1 MARGDMARGDTAR
14 GDKARGGDNR
24 VLDEQRRIISE
35 ARALNPA
42 SVTAAA
48 QARKRRP
55 WLGPTGRLMIIA
67 ADHSARG
74 VLAAGDRPMAMA
86 NRADLLDRILI
97 ALSRP
102 GVDGILGSADIVD
115 DLLLLG
121 ALHEK
126 VVLGSMNRGGL
137 PGTAFEI
144 DDRFTG
150 YSAEAI
156 GAAGLDGGKMLLRID
171 PADPATA
178 GTLQACGNA
187 VTDLAQRRLVALIE
201 PFMVRRTAGAGGSGG
216 SPPGRPSGGSS
227 PQASTADRLAN
238 DLSPDAVIRSIA
250 IASGLGATSAY
261 SWLKIPVVDEM
272 ERVAEASTLP
282 SLLLG
287 GDVGDKPDEMFDR
300 WRHALSLP
308 GVRGLVAGRNL
319 LYPPDDDVAAAVDIA
334 VSLL

>member
-1 MARGDMARGDTAR
+1 
-14 GDKARGGDNR
+14 
-24 VLDEQRRIISE
+24 VLDEQRRIIDE

-42 SVTAAA
+42 SVAAA
-48 QARKRRP
+48 AAARKRRP

-67 ADHSARG
+67 ADHAARG

-86 NRADLLDRILI
+86 SRADLLDRILV

-102 GVDGILGSADIVD
+102 GVDGILGSADIID
-115 DLLLLG
+115 DLLLVG
-121 ALHEK
+121 ALDDK
-126 VVLGSMNRGGL
+126 VVIGSMNRGGL

-150 YSAEAI
+150 YSAPGIEA
-156 GAAGLDGGKMLLRID
+156 AALDAGKMLLRLD

-187 VTDLAQRRLVALIE
+187 VTDLAERRLIALIE
-201 PFMVRRTAGAGGSGG
+201 PFMVRRGD
-216 SPPGRPSGGSS
+216 
-227 PQASTADRLAN
+227 DRRAN
-238 DLSPDAVIRSIA
+238 DLSPDAVIKSMA